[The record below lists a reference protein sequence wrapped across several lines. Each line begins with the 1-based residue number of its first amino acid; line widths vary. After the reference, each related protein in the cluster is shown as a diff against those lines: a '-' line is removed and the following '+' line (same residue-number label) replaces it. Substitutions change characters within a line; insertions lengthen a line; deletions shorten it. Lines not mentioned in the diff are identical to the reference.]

1 MNKFALKVITPQG
14 VVIDKQVAGLYLR
27 GSEGDLAVFAGH
39 VPFVTSV
46 REGKCTI
53 VYDDSSEDTEAVAGS
68 GILNVSGDSVTLMT
82 SSWKICS
89 E

>member
-14 VVIDKQVAGLYLR
+14 VVIDKLVAGFYLR

-68 GILNVSGDSVTLMT
+68 GMLSVSGDSVTLMT

>member
-27 GSEGDLAVFAGH
+27 GSEGDLAIFAGH
-39 VPFVTSV
+39 IPFVTAV

-53 VYDDSSEDTEAVAGS
+53 VYDDASDDTEAEIGAGM
-68 GILNVSGDSVTLMT
+68 LNVTRDNVTLIT
-82 SSWKICS
+82 ETWKA
-89 E
+89 